1 MAFHFLATSLL
12 FATNIRNSPAL
23 TGFLGFA
30 PEPEHLTFACIL
42 QACRL
47 RNLLTY

>member
-30 PEPEHLTFACIL
+30 PEPELRHLLAYCKHV
-42 QACRL
+42 A
-47 RNLLTY
+47 